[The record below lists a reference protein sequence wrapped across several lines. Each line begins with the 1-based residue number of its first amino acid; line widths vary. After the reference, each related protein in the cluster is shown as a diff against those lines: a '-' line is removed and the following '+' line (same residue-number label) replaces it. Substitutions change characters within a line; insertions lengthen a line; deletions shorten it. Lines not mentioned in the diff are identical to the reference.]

1 MPTKQGSTRRS
12 DVLRLA
18 AEPVNRTIQFLS
30 NWGREIFLIV
40 LYCVAT
46 PVLWAT
52 SEVTGLTRREEI
64 TISAA
69 MALADLTFVFFSRIL
84 RRLKSA
90 LDLYT
95 DSVRRNPRSL
105 LEGKV
110 NNLTLRAID
119 EAYSRDLERA
129 TAMIHQRKCVVD
141 RAEWYLETTRLCRA
155 LEGLRGEFMA
165 ISTYN
170 ITDFIRNPD
179 AKKYLA
185 ANRDLMCAGT
195 RVRRLFIIDD
205 PDDLQAGDTRR
216 VLDIHAK
223 QLKPPADVQVQS
235 GGESGV
241 KWILRQYAG
250 EDSEQDFALFYPYLV
265 VRQFRVGAQ
274 LELNEAE
281 VDYGAAT
288 RVFHSLWN
296 NEHAKLV
303 SELPKRKR

>member
-129 TAMIHQRKCVVD
+129 AAMIHQRKCVVD

-165 ISTYN
+165 IST
-170 ITDFIRNPD
+170 
-179 AKKYLA
+179 
-185 ANRDLMCAGT
+185 
-195 RVRRLFIIDD
+195 
-205 PDDLQAGDTRR
+205 
-216 VLDIHAK
+216 
-223 QLKPPADVQVQS
+223 
-235 GGESGV
+235 
-241 KWILRQYAG
+241 
-250 EDSEQDFALFYPYLV
+250 
-265 VRQFRVGAQ
+265 
-274 LELNEAE
+274 
-281 VDYGAAT
+281 
-288 RVFHSLWN
+288 
-296 NEHAKLV
+296 
-303 SELPKRKR
+303 

>member
-1 MPTKQGSTRRS
+1 
-12 DVLRLA
+12 
-18 AEPVNRTIQFLS
+18 
-30 NWGREIFLIV
+30 
-40 LYCVAT
+40 
-46 PVLWAT
+46 
-52 SEVTGLTRREEI
+52 
-64 TISAA
+64 
-69 MALADLTFVFFSRIL
+69 
-84 RRLKSA
+84 
-90 LDLYT
+90 
-95 DSVRRNPRSL
+95 
-105 LEGKV
+105 
-110 NNLTLRAID
+110 
-119 EAYSRDLERA
+119 
-129 TAMIHQRKCVVD
+129 
-141 RAEWYLETTRLCRA
+141 
-155 LEGLRGEFMA
+155 
-165 ISTYN
+165 
-170 ITDFIRNPD
+170 
-179 AKKYLA
+179 
-185 ANRDLMCAGT
+185 MCAGT